1 MVLASQL
8 LSHSSQYSLISASLS
23 HLAKTHDC
31 KGPRRA
37 DLKPTTSEKKPTK
50 GGDETHDGE
59 GEQREGLPCL
69 CMEVCFTVDC
79 GFCLL
84 AFAVVGLREMRER
97 KKLRSEKDNAVF
109 RKVTNKILFYDTSG
123 FLPFVLFISP
133 NPLP

>member
-59 GEQREGLPCL
+59 GEQRESLPCL

-79 GFCLL
+79 KSACLFGCSDLLRVCCVSGLGLLSPL
-84 AFAVVGLREMRER
+84 AR
-97 KKLRSEKDNAVF
+97 
-109 RKVTNKILFYDTSG
+109 
-123 FLPFVLFISP
+123 FVLDCLCLFCIMDC
-133 NPLP
+133 LCLCLCMVGF